1 MKKKKILS
9 STMTKR
15 GKVRLGGL
23 NVSELENLLLKAS
36 RGRDKQKIRN
46 RISQRLS

>member
-23 NVSELENLLLKAS
+23 NIKELEELLKRAP
-36 RGRDKQKIRN
+36 RARDKQKIRN